1 MATIDTDHRLSR
13 RYSARFA
20 VTESPI
26 VRIAAALLASFLSLA
41 AQAAPLP
48 PASLDRS
55 LWPEQLASPALF
67 DVASRAE
74 ILSFAQVLHESEL
87 LDDGAL
93 AARLGLRQINLQ
105 KVRALRASM
114 WQRLWQGYQQAQR
127 SCEQDASF
135 CYLVDSMADL
145 RTKAATFASDVGT
158 FYTAWV
164 EPSHQ
169 FHVRYLDE
177 QLRKAALSPQTSSEV
192 ERLSSRERS
201 GDELNDR
208 MFLLTFVGGPGPQG
222 SSTDTL
228 TAYLRKQKLQGTFF
242 VLGNRLQQR
251 RDAGAAN
258 ALGQLYKGQC
268 VGIQGW
274 EYRSHAQWNG
284 WQDSLKRSQARV
296 QADLP
301 AQYVPLFRPP
311 YGQRRADG
319 EAFMASQQLRVSLWD
334 IDAQDDGPLTAQAS
348 AQRVMTL
355 MLLWRKGVIQFHDSL
370 PKAQPAVEW
379 LLHNT
384 VQSGIGWGDCHEY
397 GDQEE
402 RV

>member
-1 MATIDTDHRLSR
+1 M
-13 RYSARFA
+13 
-20 VTESPI
+20 
-26 VRIAAALLASFLSLA
+26 RIAGALLATLLSLA
-41 AQAAPLP
+41 VQAAPMP
-48 PASLDRS
+48 TASLDRS
-55 LWPEQLASPALF
+55 QWPEQLDSPVLF

-105 KVRALRASM
+105 KVRAVRAQM

-135 CYLVDSMADL
+135 CYLLESMADL
-145 RTKAATFASDVGT
+145 RTRSATFATEVGT
-158 FYTAWV
+158 FYTGWI

-177 QLRKAALSPQTSSEV
+177 QLRKAALLPQTSSEV
-192 ERLSSRERS
+192 ERLSSRERN

-208 MFLLTFVGGPGPQG
+208 MFVLTFVGGPGADG
-222 SSTDTL
+222 GSTDAL
-228 TAYLRKQKLQGTFF
+228 TEYLRKQKLQGTFF
-242 VLGNRLQQR
+242 ILGNRLQQR
-251 RDAGAAN
+251 RDTGAAN
-258 ALGQLYKGQC
+258 ALSQLYAGQC

-274 EYRSHAQWNG
+274 EYRSHAQWQG
-284 WQDSLKRSQARV
+284 WQDSIKRAQARV

-334 IDAQDDGPLTAQAS
+334 IDAQDDGPLTAEAS

-370 PKAQPAVEW
+370 PKAQLAVEW
-379 LLHNT
+379 LLRNT
-384 VQSGIGWGDCHEY
+384 VQSGIGWEDCRDYAYRE
-397 GDQEE
+397 
-402 RV
+402 

>member
-1 MATIDTDHRLSR
+1 MRVL
-13 RYSARFA
+13 A
-20 VTESPI
+20 VAERPI
-26 VRIAAALLASFLSLA
+26 VRIAGALLATLLSLA
-41 AQAAPLP
+41 VQAAPMP
-48 PASLDRS
+48 TASLDRS
-55 LWPEQLASPALF
+55 QWPEQLDSPVLF

-105 KVRALRASM
+105 KVRAVRAQM

-135 CYLVDSMADL
+135 CYLLESMADL
-145 RTKAATFASDVGT
+145 RTRAATFATEVGT
-158 FYTAWV
+158 FYTGWI

-177 QLRKAALSPQTSSEV
+177 QLRKAALLPQTSSEV
-192 ERLSSRERS
+192 ERLSSRERN

-208 MFLLTFVGGPGPQG
+208 MFLLTFVGGPGPDG
-222 SSTDTL
+222 GSTDAL
-228 TAYLRKQKLQGTFF
+228 TEYLRKQKLQGTFF

-251 RDAGAAN
+251 RDTGAAN
-258 ALGQLYKGQC
+258 ALSQLYAGQC

-274 EYRSHAQWNG
+274 EYRSHAQWQG
-284 WQDSLKRSQARV
+284 WQDSIKRAQARV

-334 IDAQDDGPLTAQAS
+334 IDAQDDGPLTAEAS

-370 PKAQPAVEW
+370 PKAQLAVEW
-379 LLHNT
+379 LLRNT
-384 VQSGIGWGDCHEY
+384 VQSGIGWEDCRDYAYRE
-397 GDQEE
+397 
-402 RV
+402 

>member
-1 MATIDTDHRLSR
+1 M
-13 RYSARFA
+13 
-20 VTESPI
+20 
-26 VRIAAALLASFLSLA
+26 RIAGALLATLLSLA
-41 AQAAPLP
+41 VQAAPMP
-48 PASLDRS
+48 TASLDRS
-55 LWPEQLASPALF
+55 QWPEQLDSPVLF

-105 KVRALRASM
+105 KVRAVRAQM

-135 CYLVDSMADL
+135 CYLLESMADL
-145 RTKAATFASDVGT
+145 RTRSATFATEVGT
-158 FYTAWV
+158 FYTGWI

-177 QLRKAALSPQTSSEV
+177 QLRKAALLPQTSSEV
-192 ERLSSRERS
+192 ERLSSRERN

-208 MFLLTFVGGPGPQG
+208 MFLLTFVGGPGPDG
-222 SSTDTL
+222 GSTDAL
-228 TAYLRKQKLQGTFF
+228 TEYLRKQKLQGTFF

-251 RDAGAAN
+251 RDTGAAN
-258 ALGQLYKGQC
+258 ALSQLYAGQC

-274 EYRSHAQWNG
+274 EYRSHAQWQG
-284 WQDSLKRSQARV
+284 WQDSIKRAQARV

-334 IDAQDDGPLTAQAS
+334 IDAQDDGPLTAEAS

-370 PKAQPAVEW
+370 PKAQLAVEW
-379 LLHNT
+379 LLRNT
-384 VQSGIGWGDCHEY
+384 VQSGIGWEDCRDYAYRE
-397 GDQEE
+397 
-402 RV
+402 

>member
-1 MATIDTDHRLSR
+1 M
-13 RYSARFA
+13 
-20 VTESPI
+20 
-26 VRIAAALLASFLSLA
+26 RIAGVLLASLLSLA
-41 AQAAPLP
+41 AHAAPIP

-55 LWPEQLASPALF
+55 LWPEQLDTPALF

-87 LDDGAL
+87 LDDQAL

-105 KVRALRASM
+105 KVRALRARM

-135 CYLVDSMADL
+135 CYLVESMADL
-145 RTKAATFASDVGT
+145 RTKAATFAADVGT
-158 FYTAWV
+158 FYTGWV

-177 QLRKAALSPQTSSEV
+177 QLRKAALLPQITSEV
-192 ERLSSRERS
+192 ERLSNRERS

-222 SSTDTL
+222 STTDTL
-228 TAYLRKQKLQGTFF
+228 TDYLRKQKMQGTFF

-258 ALGQLYKGQC
+258 ALGQLYDGQC
-268 VGIQGW
+268 VGLQGW

-284 WQDSLKRSQARV
+284 WQDSLRRSQARI

-301 AQYVPLFRPP
+301 EQYVPLFRPP

-319 EAFMASQQLRVSLWD
+319 EAFMASLQLRVSLWD

-348 AQRVMTL
+348 AQRVVTL

-370 PKAQPAVEW
+370 PKAQPAVQW
-379 LLHNT
+379 LLEHT
-384 VQSGIGWGDCHEY
+384 AQSGIGWEDCREY
-397 GDQEE
+397 GDQE
-402 RV
+402 

>member
-1 MATIDTDHRLSR
+1 M
-13 RYSARFA
+13 
-20 VTESPI
+20 
-26 VRIAAALLASFLSLA
+26 RIAGVLLASLLSLA
-41 AQAAPLP
+41 AHAAPIP

-55 LWPEQLASPALF
+55 LWPEQLDTPALF

-87 LDDGAL
+87 LDDRAL

-105 KVRALRASM
+105 KVRALRARM

-135 CYLVDSMADL
+135 CYLVESMADL
-145 RTKAATFASDVGT
+145 RTKAATFAADVGT
-158 FYTAWV
+158 FYTGWV

-177 QLRKAALSPQTSSEV
+177 QLRKAALLPQITSEV
-192 ERLSSRERS
+192 ERLSNRERS

-222 SSTDTL
+222 STTDTL
-228 TAYLRKQKLQGTFF
+228 TDYLRKQKMQGTFF

-251 RDAGAAN
+251 RDAGTAN
-258 ALGQLYKGQC
+258 ALGQLYDGQC
-268 VGIQGW
+268 VGLQGW

-284 WQDSLKRSQARV
+284 WQDSLRRSQARI

-301 AQYVPLFRPP
+301 EQYVPLFRPP

-348 AQRVMTL
+348 AQRVVTL

-370 PKAQPAVEW
+370 PKAQPAVQW
-379 LLHNT
+379 LLENT
-384 VQSGIGWGDCHEY
+384 AQSGIGWEDCREY
-397 GDQEE
+397 GYQE
-402 RV
+402 

>member
-1 MATIDTDHRLSR
+1 MSR
-13 RYSARFA
+13 RYSAPFA
-20 VTESPI
+20 VTERSI
-26 VRIAAALLASFLSLA
+26 VRIAGVLLASLLSLA
-41 AQAAPLP
+41 AHAAPIP

-55 LWPEQLASPALF
+55 LWPEQLDTPALF

-87 LDDGAL
+87 LDDQAL

-105 KVRALRASM
+105 KVRALRARL

-135 CYLVDSMADL
+135 CYLVESMADL
-145 RTKAATFASDVGT
+145 RTKAATFAADVGT
-158 FYTAWV
+158 FYTGWV

-177 QLRKAALSPQTSSEV
+177 QLRKAALLPQITSEV
-192 ERLSSRERS
+192 ERLSNRERS

-222 SSTDTL
+222 STTDTL
-228 TAYLRKQKLQGTFF
+228 TDYLRKQKMQGTFF

-258 ALGQLYKGQC
+258 ALGQLYDGQC
-268 VGIQGW
+268 VGLQGW

-284 WQDSLKRSQARV
+284 WQDSLRRSQARI

-301 AQYVPLFRPP
+301 EQYVPLFRPP

-319 EAFMASQQLRVSLWD
+319 EAFMASLQLRVSLWD

-348 AQRVMTL
+348 AQRVVTL

-370 PKAQPAVEW
+370 PKAQPAVQW
-379 LLHNT
+379 LLEHT
-384 VQSGIGWGDCHEY
+384 AQSGIGWEDCREY
-397 GDQEE
+397 GDQE
-402 RV
+402 

>member
-1 MATIDTDHRLSR
+1 M
-13 RYSARFA
+13 
-20 VTESPI
+20 
-26 VRIAAALLASFLSLA
+26 RIAFVLLAALLSLA
-41 AQAAPLP
+41 VQAAPSP
-48 PASLDRS
+48 PVSLDRS
-55 LWPEQLASPALF
+55 LWPEQLNSPALF

-74 ILSFAQVLHESEL
+74 MLSFAQVLHESEL
-87 LDDGAL
+87 LDDAAL

-105 KVRALRASM
+105 KVRQVRARM
-114 WQRLWQGYQQAQR
+114 WQRLWEGYQQAQR

-135 CYLVDSMADL
+135 CYPIGSMADL
-145 RTKAATFASDVGT
+145 RTLAATFAADVGT
-158 FYTAWV
+158 FYTGWV

-177 QLRKAALSPQTSSEV
+177 QLRKAALLPQTSSEV
-192 ERLSSRERS
+192 ERLSAREHN
-201 GDELNDR
+201 GEQLNDR
-208 MFLLTFVGGPGPQG
+208 MFVLTFVGGPGPEG
-222 SSTDTL
+222 GSTDAL
-228 TAYLRKQKLQGTFF
+228 TEYLRRQKMQGTFF

-251 RDAGAAN
+251 REGGAAN
-258 ALGQLYKGQC
+258 ALHQLYGGQC

-274 EYRSHAQWNG
+274 EYRSHAQWTG
-284 WQDSLKRSQARV
+284 WQESLRRSQARV

-301 AQYVPLFRPP
+301 EQYVPLFRPP

-334 IDAQDDGPLTAQAS
+334 IDAEDDAALSPEAS
-348 AQRVMTL
+348 AQRVLTL

-384 VQSGIGWGDCHEY
+384 AQSGIGWEDCREY
-397 GDQEE
+397 GYSE
-402 RV
+402 

>member
-20 VTESPI
+20 VTERPI

-41 AQAAPLP
+41 ALAAPIP

-55 LWPEQLASPALF
+55 LWPEQLDSPALF

-105 KVRALRASM
+105 KVRALRARL

-135 CYLVDSMADL
+135 CYLVESMADL
-145 RTKAATFASDVGT
+145 RTKATTFASDVGT
-158 FYTAWV
+158 FYTGWV

-192 ERLSSRERS
+192 ERLSNRERS

-208 MFLLTFVGGPGPQG
+208 MFLLTFVGGPGPEG
-222 SSTDTL
+222 STTDTL
-228 TAYLRKQKLQGTFF
+228 AHYLRKQKMQGTFF

-334 IDAQDDGPLTAQAS
+334 IDAQDDGPLSAEAS
-348 AQRVMTL
+348 AQRVVTL

-370 PKAQPAVEW
+370 PKAQLAVEW

-384 VQSGIGWGDCHEY
+384 AQSGIGWSALLL
-397 GDQEE
+397 
-402 RV
+402 

>member
-1 MATIDTDHRLSR
+1 M
-13 RYSARFA
+13 
-20 VTESPI
+20 
-26 VRIAAALLASFLSLA
+26 RIAAALLASLLSLA
-41 AQAAPLP
+41 AQAAPIP

-55 LWPEQLASPALF
+55 LWPEQLDSPALF
-67 DVASRAE
+67 DVASRAQ

-105 KVRALRASM
+105 KVRAIRAGM

-127 SCEQDASF
+127 SCTEDASF
-135 CYLVDSMADL
+135 CYPVESMEDL
-145 RTKAATFASDVGT
+145 RRQAATFAADVGT
-158 FYTAWV
+158 FYTGWI

-169 FHVRYLDE
+169 FNVRYLDE
-177 QLRKAALSPQTSSEV
+177 QLRKAALLPQTSSEV
-192 ERLSSRERS
+192 ERLSSRERN

-208 MFLLTFVGGPGPQG
+208 MFLLTFVGGPGPEG
-222 SSTDTL
+222 GSTDTL
-228 TAYLRKQKLQGTFF
+228 ADYLNKQKLQGTFF

-251 RDAGAAN
+251 RDRGPAN
-258 ALGQLYKGQC
+258 ALSQLYGAQC

-301 AQYVPLFRPP
+301 EQYVPLFRPP
-311 YGQRRADG
+311 YGQRRSDG

-334 IDAQDDGPLTAQAS
+334 IDAQDDTALSAEAS
-348 AQRVMTL
+348 AQRVVTL
-355 MLLWRKGVIQFHDSL
+355 MLLWRKGVIQFHDAL

-379 LLHNT
+379 LLHST
-384 VQSGIGWGDCHEY
+384 AQSGIGWEDCREY
-397 GDQEE
+397 GYRD
-402 RV
+402 

>member
-1 MATIDTDHRLSR
+1 MRVL
-13 RYSARFA
+13 A
-20 VTESPI
+20 VAERPI
-26 VRIAAALLASFLSLA
+26 VRIAGALLATLLSLA
-41 AQAAPLP
+41 VQAAPMP
-48 PASLDRS
+48 TASLDRS
-55 LWPEQLASPALF
+55 RWPEQLDSPVLF

-105 KVRALRASM
+105 KVRAVRAQM

-135 CYLVDSMADL
+135 CYLLESMADL
-145 RTKAATFASDVGT
+145 RARAATFATEVGT
-158 FYTAWV
+158 FYTGWI

-177 QLRKAALSPQTSSEV
+177 QLRKAALLPQTSSEV
-192 ERLSSRERS
+192 ERLSSRERN

-208 MFLLTFVGGPGPQG
+208 MFLLTFVGGPGADG
-222 SSTDTL
+222 GSTDAL
-228 TAYLRKQKLQGTFF
+228 TEYLRKQKLQGTFL

-251 RDAGAAN
+251 RDTGAAN
-258 ALGQLYKGQC
+258 ALSQLYAGQC

-274 EYRSHAQWNG
+274 EYRSHAQWQG
-284 WQDSLKRSQARV
+284 WQDSIKRAQARV

-334 IDAQDDGPLTAQAS
+334 IDAQDDGPLTAEAS
-348 AQRVMTL
+348 AQRVVTL

-370 PKAQPAVEW
+370 PKAQLAVEW
-379 LLHNT
+379 LLRNT
-384 VQSGIGWGDCHEY
+384 VQSGIGWEDCRDYAYRE
-397 GDQEE
+397 
-402 RV
+402 

>member
-1 MATIDTDHRLSR
+1 MATIVTDHRMSR

-20 VTESPI
+20 VTERPI
-26 VRIAAALLASFLSLA
+26 VRIAGALLASLLSLA
-41 AQAAPLP
+41 AQAAPIP

-55 LWPEQLASPALF
+55 LWPEQLDSPALF

-105 KVRALRASM
+105 KVRALRARM

-135 CYLVDSMADL
+135 CYVVESMADL
-145 RTKAATFASDVGT
+145 RTRAATFATDVGT
-158 FYTAWV
+158 FYTGWV

-177 QLRKAALSPQTSSEV
+177 QLRKAALLPQITSEV
-192 ERLSSRERS
+192 ERLSDRERS

-222 SSTDTL
+222 STTDML
-228 TAYLRKQKLQGTFF
+228 TAYLRKQKMQGTFF

-258 ALGQLYKGQC
+258 ALAQLYDGQC
-268 VGIQGW
+268 VGLQGW

-284 WQDSLKRSQARV
+284 WQDSLRRSQARV

-301 AQYVPLFRPP
+301 EQYVPLFRPP

-348 AQRVMTL
+348 AQRVVTL

-370 PKAQPAVEW
+370 PKAQPAVQW
-379 LLHNT
+379 LLEHT
-384 VQSGIGWGDCHEY
+384 AQSGIGWEDCREY
-397 GDQEE
+397 GYQE
-402 RV
+402 

>member
-1 MATIDTDHRLSR
+1 M
-13 RYSARFA
+13 
-20 VTESPI
+20 
-26 VRIAAALLASFLSLA
+26 RIAFVLLAALLSLA
-41 AQAAPLP
+41 VQAAPSP
-48 PASLDRS
+48 PVSLDRS
-55 LWPEQLASPALF
+55 LWPEQLNSPALF

-74 ILSFAQVLHESEL
+74 MLSFAQVLHESEL
-87 LDDGAL
+87 LDDAAL

-105 KVRALRASM
+105 KVRQVRARM
-114 WQRLWQGYQQAQR
+114 WQRLWEGYQQAQR

-135 CYLVDSMADL
+135 CYPIGSMADL
-145 RTKAATFASDVGT
+145 RTQAATFAADVGT
-158 FYTAWV
+158 FYTGWV

-177 QLRKAALSPQTSSEV
+177 QLRKAALLPQTSSEV
-192 ERLSSRERS
+192 ERLSAREHN
-201 GDELNDR
+201 GEQLNDR
-208 MFLLTFVGGPGPQG
+208 MFVLTFVGGPGPEG
-222 SSTDTL
+222 GSTDAL
-228 TAYLRKQKLQGTFF
+228 TEYLRRQKMQGTFF

-251 RDAGAAN
+251 REGGAAN
-258 ALGQLYKGQC
+258 ALHQLYGGQC

-274 EYRSHAQWNG
+274 EYRSHAQWTG
-284 WQDSLKRSQARV
+284 WQESLRRSQARV

-301 AQYVPLFRPP
+301 EQYVPLFRPP

-334 IDAQDDGPLTAQAS
+334 IDAEDDAALSPEAS
-348 AQRVMTL
+348 AQRVLTL

-384 VQSGIGWGDCHEY
+384 AQSGIGWEDCREY
-397 GDQEE
+397 GYSEQG
-402 RV
+402 V

>member
-1 MATIDTDHRLSR
+1 MATIVTDHRMSR

-20 VTESPI
+20 VTERPI
-26 VRIAAALLASFLSLA
+26 VRIASALLASLLSLA
-41 AQAAPLP
+41 AQAAPIP

-55 LWPEQLASPALF
+55 LWPEQLDSPALF

-105 KVRALRASM
+105 KVRALRARM

-135 CYLVDSMADL
+135 CYVVESMADL
-145 RTKAATFASDVGT
+145 RTRAATFATDVGT
-158 FYTAWV
+158 FYTGWV

-177 QLRKAALSPQTSSEV
+177 QLRKAALLPQITSEV
-192 ERLSSRERS
+192 ERLSDRERS

-222 SSTDTL
+222 STTDML
-228 TAYLRKQKLQGTFF
+228 TAYLRKQKMQGTFF

-258 ALGQLYKGQC
+258 ALAQLYDGQC
-268 VGIQGW
+268 VGLQGW

-284 WQDSLKRSQARV
+284 WQDSLRRSQARV

-301 AQYVPLFRPP
+301 EQYVPLFRPP

-348 AQRVMTL
+348 AQRVVTL

-370 PKAQPAVEW
+370 PKAQPAVQW
-379 LLHNT
+379 LLEHT
-384 VQSGIGWGDCHEY
+384 AQSGIGWEDCREY
-397 GDQEE
+397 GYQE
-402 RV
+402 